1 VDTQQGDGGGGE
13 EDACEAS
20 VCFLPSERREL
31 MRLCPSRRYVA
42 HRETEPIKARAFA
55 GVDGAAGM
63 SRGLR
68 VRTKRVPPK
77 KGIRG
82 EGKQ

>member
-1 VDTQQGDGGGGE
+1 
-13 EDACEAS
+13 
-20 VCFLPSERREL
+20 

-42 HRETEPIKARAFA
+42 QRETEPIKARAFE

-77 KGIRG
+77 KGIGG